1 MPSSRSPGFQ
11 ALDYHAQ
18 TKHHLHRF
26 ARSTG
31 YMDWANQPAPF
42 RTYAGASSIPLP
54 LAAVDPPLDY
64 NALYQPAR
72 RSNPAP
78 FSLTAVGLLLELSM
92 GLSAWKAIPGQ
103 RWALRMNPSSGNL
116 HPTEAHV
123 IAVALQ
129 DLPDGLY
136 HYHPLE
142 HRLERRG
149 RITPQQAAALQPLL
163 GSPCLLVAL
172 TSIFWRETWKYG
184 ERALRYCQHDVGHA
198 LAALAFAARLLNW
211 RLVRLAAADEDIGTA
226 LGFDRTPWPPHEA
239 EEPALIAALLPP
251 EAARPS
257 SVFPTEAA
265 RILNTVDIEGFPN
278 RLSPEH
284 QDWDIIPRT
293 AAICRRPPNADDE
306 PVLAPPP
313 LAAAARPAPEETQ
326 AAAVIRQRRSAQAF
340 DPRGQLD
347 RDAFLGLLDR
357 TRPRPACPPFDAR
370 IGPDRISL
378 VLFVH
383 RVRDIAPGLYAFIR
397 HPSHLGDMRRA
408 TSAAF
413 AWKAVVS
420 DLPLFLLES
429 AEVRAEA
436 IDLSC
441 RQEIGGFSTF
451 SLGMLARFEA
461 EVRDTPWVYRELF
474 WEAGLIGQVLYLEA
488 EARGVR
494 GTGIGCYF
502 DDPVHERLGLQDR
515 SWQSLYHFTV
525 GVPIEDA
532 RLQTLPPYFH
542 LDPGRRSSQTII
554 PSDQE

>member
-11 ALDYHAQ
+11 TLDYHEQ

-26 ARSTG
+26 ARSAG

-42 RTYAGASSIPLP
+42 RTYAEAPSIPLP

-64 NALYQPAR
+64 NALYQPAGG
-72 RSNPAP
+72 SPAP
-78 FSLTAVGLLLELSM
+78 FGLTAIGLLFELSM

-116 HPTEAHV
+116 HPTEAHL
-123 IAVALQ
+123 IAAAIQ

-142 HRLERRG
+142 HRLEQRG
-149 RITPQQAAALQPLL
+149 RITPPQAAALQPLL
-163 GSPCLLVAL
+163 GSPCLLVVL
-172 TSIFWRETWKYG
+172 TSIFWREAWKYG
-184 ERALRYCQHDVGHA
+184 ERAFRYCQHDVGHA

-211 RLVRLAAADEDIGTA
+211 RLVHLAAADEDVGTA
-226 LGFDRTPWPPHEA
+226 LGFDRTSWPPHEA
-239 EEPALIAALLPP
+239 EEPALITALLPP
-251 EAARPS
+251 GEGHRAG
-257 SVFPTEAA
+257 VFPAEAA
-265 RILNTVDIEGFPN
+265 RILSTVDIEGLPN

-293 AAICRRPPNADDE
+293 AAACHRSPTADHEQD
-306 PVLAPPP
+306 LAPSPP
-313 LAAAARPAPEETQ
+313 AAAARPAPEETQ

-340 DPRGQLD
+340 DPQGRLD

-378 VLFVH
+378 MLFVH
-383 RVRDIAPGLYAFIR
+383 RVRDITPGLYAFIR
-397 HPSHLGDMRRA
+397 HPSHLEDLRRA
-408 TSAAF
+408 TSPAF
-413 AWKAVVS
+413 AWEPLAA
-420 DLPLFLLES
+420 DLPLFLLEPGDL
-429 AEVRAEA
+429 RAEA

-488 EARGVR
+488 EAHGVR

-502 DDPVHERLGLQDR
+502 DDPVHARLGLQDR

-525 GVPIEDA
+525 GLPIEDA

-542 LDPGRRSSQTII
+542 LDPRRRSPNII